1 MKKTGNRILAMGL
14 ALLMGFS
21 VTACSKGEKNTGNP
35 VQESSEGAAGGA
47 AAEGEEIVL
56 NVWMAACITEEEK
69 KLPQEEWLI
78 TELCNEFEAQNPG
91 VKIELTH
98 LTDQGAAHQSYKAAA
113 LAKSGPDVIN
123 LWSGQPIFAL
133 ADVVLDISDMI
144 PEEDKENI
152 NGWESVTEGFAE
164 DGRILG
170 YPVAGSEV
178 CGFIYNKELT
188 AQAGVD
194 LESNPPQTVDEFMDM
209 LQKIKDAGIQ
219 PVVAD
224 DAGFNSLVTMSLA
237 HWWVQT
243 EGNED
248 IARKSTGELKFADDQ
263 VFIKTFEIA
272 NQMYERGL
280 LNEDYAS
287 SQDALTRFLQ
297 GNAAMYGGTTS
308 IPIAQSREVLGEDKV
323 GFYAAPD
330 FNDAVQKKD
339 TCIGGPGQMLAI
351 ANYCPHPELALKFC
365 SFLNSKE
372 SQLRLMKELS
382 MVPIRKDISLEELG
396 WEEDEVL
403 TKVYELGQNYSY
415 WSDNTMVPDVANECF
430 SLGTLVVTGKMS
442 PEELAQ
448 KLDEKAIEMQ

>member
-1 MKKTGNRILAMGL
+1 MGL

-21 VTACSKGEKNTGNP
+21 LTACSREEKNAGNTTGENT
-35 VQESSEGAAGGA
+35 AGETAGELP
-47 AAEGEEIVL
+47 AEGEEIIL

-69 KLPQEEWLI
+69 KLPQEEWLL

-91 VKIELTH
+91 VKIEVTF

-144 PEEDKENI
+144 PEEDKQNI
-152 NGWESVTEGFAE
+152 IGWESVTEGFAE

-178 CGFIYNKELT
+178 CGFIYNKELV
-188 AQAGVD
+188 AKAGVD
-194 LESNPPQTVDEFMDM
+194 LENEPPKTVDEFMDM

-219 PVVAD
+219 PIVAD
-224 DAGFNSLVTMSLA
+224 DAGFNSIITMSLA
-237 HWWVQT
+237 HWWVQSK
-243 EGNED
+243 GNED
-248 IARKSTGELKFADDQ
+248 IARESMGELKFSDDD
-263 VFIKTFEIA
+263 VFKKTFEIA
-272 NQMYERGL
+272 NEMYEKGF

-308 IPIAQSREVLGEDKV
+308 VPFAQSREVLGEENV

-330 FNDAVQKKD
+330 FSGDVQKEN

-365 SFLNSKE
+365 SFLDSKE
-372 SQLRLMKELS
+372 SQLQLMKRLS
-382 MVPIRKDISLEELG
+382 MVPIRRDISKEELG
-396 WEEDEVL
+396 WEDDEIL
-403 TKVYELGQNYSY
+403 AKVYELGQNYSY

-430 SLGTLVVTGKMS
+430 SLGTLVVTGKMT

-448 KLDEKAIEMQ
+448 KLDEKALEIQ